1 MSCPTINSQEIAN
14 NVGLLSV
21 WWLLLHS
28 FPSHS
33 TGLGILLIYS
43 VRCWAHSTTI
53 HTYVFMFIFIFTFI
67 SIYIY
72 IYTYFIYIILSTY
85 RPYISIH
92 IYTYMIDHQIFI
104 SSIFS
109 LTQPQGDVH
118 DSLRP
123 PPPQQP
129 VAQSGRLGK
138 NRGNFSVLP
147 SGKLTVCYWKWP

>member
-1 MSCPTINSQEIAN
+1 MVVASS
-14 NVGLLSV
+14 LLSITFDRIGHPAH
-21 WWLLLHS
+21 LFRPMLSPLYNN
-28 FPSHS
+28 
-33 TGLGILLIYS
+33 TYLCIY
-43 VRCWAHSTTI
+43 V
-53 HTYVFMFIFIFTFI
+53 Y
-67 SIYIY
+67 IYIYIYKYLY

-147 SGKLTVCYWKWP
+147 SGKLTVCY